1 MEPFAARRRDRWDLT
16 LSITILFSMQSK
28 IKNIPII
35 TKIKRLD
42 KSENRLKPSGRKQTT
57 LIMEA
62 SGGERGVCACGVVC
76 VCVCVCV
83 YMNVESHSLSMFTLM
98 YEDEHPPLVST
109 FTLVFT
115 QCVFVWATYG

>member
-1 MEPFAARRRDRWDLT
+1 MW
-16 LSITILFSMQSK
+16 
-28 IKNIPII
+28 
-35 TKIKRLD
+35 
-42 KSENRLKPSGRKQTT
+42 
-57 LIMEA
+57 
-62 SGGERGVCACGVVC
+62 CGVC
-76 VCVCVCV
+76 VCVRVCV

>member
-1 MEPFAARRRDRWDLT
+1 MCLW
-16 LSITILFSMQSK
+16 
-28 IKNIPII
+28 
-35 TKIKRLD
+35 
-42 KSENRLKPSGRKQTT
+42 
-57 LIMEA
+57 
-62 SGGERGVCACGVVC
+62 CG

-109 FTLVFT
+109 FTLVFM

>member
-1 MEPFAARRRDRWDLT
+1 M
-16 LSITILFSMQSK
+16 
-28 IKNIPII
+28 
-35 TKIKRLD
+35 
-42 KSENRLKPSGRKQTT
+42 
-57 LIMEA
+57 
-62 SGGERGVCACGVVC
+62 GGEVCVHVVWCGVC
-76 VCVCVCV
+76 VCVRVCV